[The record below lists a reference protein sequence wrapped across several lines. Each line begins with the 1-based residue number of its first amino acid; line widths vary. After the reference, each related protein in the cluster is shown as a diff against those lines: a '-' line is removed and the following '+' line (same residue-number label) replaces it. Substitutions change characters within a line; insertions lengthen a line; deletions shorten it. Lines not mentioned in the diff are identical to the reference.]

1 MIIAFYLF
9 EIEFYYARHNRKP
22 IYTSQART
30 NFYRITV
37 ILGRLA
43 QMVSNGTAAIL
54 IPFMVLIE
62 TIRNVIR

>member
-1 MIIAFYLF
+1 MPVIIENQF
-9 EIEFYYARHNRKP
+9 
-22 IYTSQART
+22 TQAKQGLI
-30 NFYRITV
+30 FTV

-54 IPFMVLIE
+54 ITFMVIIE